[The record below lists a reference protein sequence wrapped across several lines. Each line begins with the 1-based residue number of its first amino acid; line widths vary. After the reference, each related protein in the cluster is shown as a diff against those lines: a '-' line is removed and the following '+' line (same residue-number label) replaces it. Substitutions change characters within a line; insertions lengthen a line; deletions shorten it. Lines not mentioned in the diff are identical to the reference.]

1 MGDNDHVMARPYSER
16 TFMSDTRIAL
26 VGCRPDVTEAD
37 RISLAKFGE
46 IAIARPDQ
54 NGWERYLHEL
64 EAPVDLAAVFLA
76 TGPSALTAVRNL
88 RAQNRFDRTRVYL
101 VDPNVGSPLP
111 GWAEALDVEDILPPS
126 AVAEDGITQSV
137 ELAMRAHRALMMDEL
152 YTDFYLDMTFNKI
165 FDWFETTRW
174 DWNEVNLDQ
183 LNPDMLSE
191 RDVDF
196 LTEAAV
202 IEFGTLPGAHNFLRE
217 WEGEASFS
225 SWALMWGAEEA
236 RHSLVQARYLERIG
250 VKVRSK
256 HALYKREPYPQ
267 GDTRAG
273 TLMMNVISEARASAL
288 YKALAT
294 QVSEPV
300 IRKIWKLLGRD
311 EARHCRAFSVFM
323 RELCDDNV
331 ENQAAVMRMGY
342 IWLADR
348 RDGIKHPAGMFY
360 PHSTSTNGIRRI
372 ETVQTDAVDSADAK
386 VLSILRI
393 LAGDDSLESPRDIK
407 AKLRS
412 MARQPVA
419 R

>member
-1 MGDNDHVMARPYSER
+1 MIA
-16 TFMSDTRIAL
+16 TRVAL
-26 VGCRPDVTEAD
+26 LGLPPDAATVTELSLPRFGAITVDRPDRGTW
-37 RISLAKFGE
+37 
-46 IAIARPDQ
+46 Q
-54 NGWERYLHEL
+54 RYLHEL
-64 EAPVDLAAVFLA
+64 DSAATLAAVWVGA
-76 TGPSALTAVRNL
+76 DAEPIAAVRAL
-88 RAQNRFDRTRVYL
+88 RASSRFDRTRVHI
-101 VDPNVGSPLP
+101 VDAKAGGPLP
-111 GWAEALDVEDILPPS
+111 GWVEALDVEDVVTPA
-126 AVAEDGITQSV
+126 AVAPEGLATAV
-137 ELAMRAHRALMMDEL
+137 EVAMRAHRALMMDEL

-174 DWNEVNLDQ
+174 DWSEVDLAGIDRGMLD
-183 LNPDMLSE
+183 E

-225 SWALMWGAEEA
+225 SWALQWGAEES
-236 RHSLVQARYLERIG
+236 RHSLVQARYLDRIG
-250 VKVRSK
+250 IKLRSK

-267 GDTRAG
+267 GDNRAA

-294 QVSEPV
+294 EVSEPV

-323 RELCDDNV
+323 RELCDANPA
-331 ENQAAVMRMGY
+331 NQAAVLRMAY

-348 RDGIKHPAGMFY
+348 RDGIKHPAGLFY
-360 PHSTSTNGIRRI
+360 PHSTSTDGVRRI
-372 ETVQTDAVDSADAK
+372 ETVQQGSVDSADAK
-386 VLSILRI
+386 VMSILRI
-393 LAGDDSLESPRDIK
+393 MTDDESIETPRDIK

-412 MARQPVA
+412 MARTS
-419 R
+419 